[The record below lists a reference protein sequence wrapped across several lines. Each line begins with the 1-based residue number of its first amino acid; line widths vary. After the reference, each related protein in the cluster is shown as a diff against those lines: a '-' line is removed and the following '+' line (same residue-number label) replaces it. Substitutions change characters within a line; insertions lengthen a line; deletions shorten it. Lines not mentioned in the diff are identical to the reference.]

1 MLLKKAKQSKKEKM
15 NEISCDNISV
25 NMMIEIANLAPSSFF
40 VLIYGV
46 DRKSRLN
53 DILTDSGQ
61 QYVSQITTQEK
72 YKIVLNTNKIF
83 FDEIVPLL
91 DKMKFVTVYF
101 PFGTV
106 TFEQFIYNCVHGNE
120 YLFEKYKNTIDQKGA
135 IKKELCYLTC
145 TWDVE
150 ECRIRFY
157 FDNFQGVEMFKKL
170 EMLWDGE

>member
-1 MLLKKAKQSKKEKM
+1 MLLKKAKQSKKKKM
-15 NEISCDNISV
+15 NEISRDNISV
-25 NMMIEIANLAPSSFF
+25 NMMTEIANLAPSSFF

-46 DRKSRLN
+46 DRKSRLY
-53 DILTDSGQ
+53 DTITDSGQ

-72 YKIVLNTNKIF
+72 YKIVLNTDKIF

-91 DKMKFVTVYF
+91 SEMKFVAVYF

-120 YLFEKYKNTIDQKGA
+120 YLFEKCKNTIDPKWA
-135 IKKELCYLTC
+135 IKNELCYLTC
-145 TWDVE
+145 TWEVE
-150 ECRIRFY
+150 ESRIRFY
-157 FDNFQGVEMFKKL
+157 FDNFQGVEMYEKL